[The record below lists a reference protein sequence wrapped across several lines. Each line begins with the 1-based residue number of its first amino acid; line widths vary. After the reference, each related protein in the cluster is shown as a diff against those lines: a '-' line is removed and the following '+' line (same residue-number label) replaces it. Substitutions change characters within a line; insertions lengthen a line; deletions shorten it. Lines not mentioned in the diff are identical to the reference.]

1 MNPEDRAKYIARYN
15 ERLKTYGYDLK
26 TLCWGGDRERQQ
38 TRFRVHMELR
48 YFVPREIGSVLDVG
62 CGFGDMGNY
71 LETHYPHVKYTGIDI
86 NPSLIEEG
94 KKRFPTLD
102 LRVGEVTAPGIGNA
116 PYDLVCASGLFN
128 YKLEHQ
134 DQLQYIKKTL
144 EQFFSHCNIG
154 VSSDFMST
162 FVDYRQELS
171 YHLNEFEAL
180 KIAKGLSRRVVLRN
194 DYLDYEY
201 CLYILKPVPG
211 DIESL
216 PAK

>member
-1 MNPEDRAKYIARYN
+1 MNPEDRTKYIARYN
-15 ERLKTYGYDLK
+15 ERLKTYGYHLK
-26 TLCWGGDRERQQ
+26 TLGWGGDRGRQER
-38 TRFRVHMELR
+38 RFQVLMELQ
-48 YFVPREIGSVLDVG
+48 YFVPRGIGSVLDVG

-71 LETHYPHVKYTGIDI
+71 LKMHYPHVKYTGIDI

-94 KKRFPTLD
+94 KKRFAGLD
-102 LRVGEVTAPGIGNA
+102 LRVGEAAAPDIGSR

-134 DQLQYIKKTL
+134 DQLLYIKKTV
-144 EQFFSHCNIG
+144 EQFYALCNIG

-162 FVDYRQELS
+162 FVDYQQEIT

-180 KIAKGLSRRVVLRN
+180 KIAKGLSHRVVLRN

-201 CLYILKPVPG
+201 CLYILK
-211 DIESL
+211 DYDS
-216 PAK
+216 

>member
-1 MNPEDRAKYIARYN
+1 MNPADRAKYIARYN
-15 ERLKTYGYDLK
+15 ERLKTYGYHLK
-26 TLCWGGDRERQQ
+26 TLGWGGDRERQEK
-38 TRFRVHMELR
+38 RFQVLMELQH
-48 YFVPREIGSVLDVG
+48 FVSREIKSVLDVG

-71 LETHYPHVKYTGIDI
+71 LATRYPHVQYTGIDI
-86 NPSLIEEG
+86 NPLLIDEG
-94 KKRFPTLD
+94 KKRFPALD
-102 LRVGEVTAPGIGNA
+102 LRVGEVTGPVVGNI

-134 DQLQYIKKTL
+134 DQLQYIKETL
-144 EQFFSHCNIG
+144 ERFFALCNIG

-162 FVDYRQELS
+162 FVDYQQEIT

-201 CLYILKPVPG
+201 CLYILKDHDV
-211 DIESL
+211 
-216 PAK
+216 